1 MVIKHIYMCKSQEC
15 ITYINKVTD
24 EIMYLHKSGKSDE
37 LHVPLMLK
45 VIKYRSK
52 LHLNNKM
59 FLDIINSYP
68 DKFNTVFR
76 EKSVNKEIFLTLT
89 TK

>member
-1 MVIKHIYMCKSQEC
+1 MNNSKDCVA
-15 ITYINKVTD
+15 YINKVTE
-24 EIMYLHKSGKSDE
+24 EIMSLHLLKKSDE

-52 LHLNNKM
+52 LHLDNKM

-76 EKSVNKEIFLTLT
+76 
-89 TK
+89 

>member
-1 MVIKHIYMCKSQEC
+1 MSALDHIMVIKHIYMSSSKYC
-15 ITYINKVTD
+15 IEYIDKVTE
-24 EIMYLHKSGKSDE
+24 EIMELHNLKRSDE

-45 VIKYRSK
+45 VIKYRSA
-52 LHLNNKM
+52 LHLDNKM

-76 EKSVNKEIFLTLT
+76 
-89 TK
+89 

>member
-1 MVIKHIYMCKSQEC
+1 MSSSSLCKE
-15 ITYINKVTD
+15 YIDRLTA
-24 EIMYLHKSGKSDE
+24 EIMSLHSKKKSDE

-52 LHLNNKM
+52 LHLDNKM

-68 DKFNTVFR
+68 
-76 EKSVNKEIFLTLT
+76 
-89 TK
+89 

>member
-1 MVIKHIYMCKSQEC
+1 MSNSQEC
-15 ITYINKVTD
+15 YTYINKVTE
-24 EIMYLHKSGKSDE
+24 EIMHLHKLGRSDE

-52 LHLNNKM
+52 LHLDNKM

-76 EKSVNKEIFLTLT
+76 EKNVNKEIFLTLT